1 MFSDI
6 SLPLMKAVF
15 FCYHKIISKD
25 FMEGINQYIR
35 VCFTC
40 WEYKINPEYADFLY
54 SICKQKLTAQNI

>member
-1 MFSDI
+1 
-6 SLPLMKAVF
+6 MKAVF